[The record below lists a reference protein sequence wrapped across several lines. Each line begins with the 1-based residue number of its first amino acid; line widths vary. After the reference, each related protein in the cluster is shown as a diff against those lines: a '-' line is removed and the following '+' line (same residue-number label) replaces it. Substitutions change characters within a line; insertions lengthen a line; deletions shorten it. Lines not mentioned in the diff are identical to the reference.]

1 MLKPGFALTLS
12 LLALAAPAAAQT
24 PEAVAEA
31 ALRAAPVW
39 DGHNDVPIQL
49 RSRYGNVIADF
60 DFEDTTDTGPT
71 DSQGRVMHTDFERLA
86 RGHVGAQFWSV
97 YVDNAQPE
105 ADAAVETIEQI
116 DVTKRLIARYPDR
129 LALALSADDVQRAID
144 QGKVASLI
152 GMEGGHSIAGSLAVL
167 RQMYDL
173 GARYM
178 TLTHNKNTAWADS
191 SSVDPQHG
199 GLTEFGEQVVREMQR
214 IGMLVDLSHV
224 SEATMNDALDV
235 ARAPVIF
242 SHSGARAVNGH
253 ARNVPDTIL
262 RRLPQNG
269 GVVMVVGLPG
279 YLSEDARRWYSL
291 RQAEEARLAT
301 LWQGQ
306 PERVEAGLVMW
317 EGSNP
322 EPKATISDMADHID
336 HIREIAGIDHIGIGG
351 DYDGMDTGPV
361 GMEDVSGYPGLFVE
375 LARRGYSQEDLEK
388 IAMRN
393 VLRAMRGAEATAAA
407 QTGIP
412 PIETPVPD

>member
-1 MLKPGFALTLS
+1 MRDLRDDNEFKQAKGRMFKYCSILAVS
-12 LLALAAPAAAQT
+12 LLALATPLAAQS

-49 RSRYGNVIADF
+49 RSRYGNVIAHF

-71 DSQGRVMHTDFERLA
+71 DTQGRVMHTDFERLA
-86 RGHVGAQFWSV
+86 EGRVGAQFWSV
-97 YVDNAQPE
+97 YVSSDLAPR
-105 ADAAVETIEQI
+105 DAVIATIEQI

-191 SSVDPQHG
+191 SSVDPQHN

-214 IGMLVDLSHV
+214 LGMLVDLSHV
-224 SEATMNDALDV
+224 SEATMMDALDV

-242 SHSGARAVNGH
+242 SH
-253 ARNVPDTIL
+253 
-262 RRLPQNG
+262 
-269 GVVMVVGLPG
+269 
-279 YLSEDARRWYSL
+279 
-291 RQAEEARLAT
+291 
-301 LWQGQ
+301 
-306 PERVEAGLVMW
+306 
-317 EGSNP
+317 
-322 EPKATISDMADHID
+322 
-336 HIREIAGIDHIGIGG
+336 
-351 DYDGMDTGPV
+351 
-361 GMEDVSGYPGLFVE
+361 
-375 LARRGYSQEDLEK
+375 
-388 IAMRN
+388 
-393 VLRAMRGAEATAAA
+393 
-407 QTGIP
+407 
-412 PIETPVPD
+412 